1 MVRGAVLIFALAA
14 LVVSLVSNTHIVL
27 LARTSFAGTSLLA
40 PMILAA
46 VFFPARLHRL
56 IPLAA
61 ALGLVVFLAS
71 ISGLVDENILGWRV
85 DLVLFVSV
93 ALATAII
100 LALNGRNRT
109 VE

>member
-1 MVRGAVLIFALAA
+1 
-14 LVVSLVSNTHIVL
+14 
-27 LARTSFAGTSLLA
+27 
-40 PMILAA
+40 MILAA